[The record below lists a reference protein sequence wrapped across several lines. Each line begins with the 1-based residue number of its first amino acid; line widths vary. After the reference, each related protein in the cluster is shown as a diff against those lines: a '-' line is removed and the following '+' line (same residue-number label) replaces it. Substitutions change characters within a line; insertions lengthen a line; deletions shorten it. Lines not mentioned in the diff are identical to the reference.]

1 MYFMFE
7 EDKRIQNRAKFRDIQ
22 SNGYVDFSLE
32 EIPAVND
39 VTVLFMLGNG
49 DSIYPDLIETPVFLI
64 SERLKDVIE
73 PYDPDV
79 IYRRVVLNQTKES
92 LQHNYFI
99 LLTDKIECLHSE
111 AEFYPNGEQKKIV
124 LDRECIGIRRIFRVR
139 GLQIPKVVIH
149 ADVSESILRRDFN
162 GIVFHSIES
171 R

>member
-22 SNGYVDFSLE
+22 SDSYVDFSLE

-39 VTVLFMLGNG
+39 ITVLFMLGNKH
-49 DSIYPDLIETPVFLI
+49 SIYPDVIETPVFLI

-73 PYDPDV
+73 PYDPEV
-79 IYRRVVLNQTKES
+79 TYRRVVLNQTKEN

-99 LLTDKIECLHSE
+99 LLSDKIECLHSE
-111 AEFYPNGEQKKIV
+111 SEFYPNGQNKKIV
-124 LDRECIGIRRIFRVR
+124 LDRERIGIRRIFRAE
-139 GLQIPKVVIH
+139 GLQIPKVMIH
-149 ADVSESILRRDFN
+149 VDVSESILRRDFN
-162 GIVFHSIES
+162 GIIFHSIES